1 MKLVVSLGVLGFML
15 AATAPAHAQSQA
27 QADPEAA
34 QIMCDLTGDCA
45 EDVAAPNAAQGN
57 DPAEAAQGGARGGKT
72 RGFSFQRAGSTDA
85 QPAPRAATA
94 VASAQPVARVAKP
107 VQVGSSDLGLTFLPN
122 SAVLTEPAKARLAKY
137 AQVLDGQKLSSRRLR
152 IEGHTDASGSAAA
165 NRDLSRRRA
174 QAVADFLAGSGVA
187 RNRLDVVGFGSSRPL
202 AGKLPSA
209 PENRRVMAIL
219 L

>member
-15 AATAPAHAQSQA
+15 AVTAPAHA

-45 EDVAAPNAAQGN
+45 EDVADPNAAQGN
-57 DPAEAAQGGARGGKT
+57 GPTAATPAAPRGGKT
-72 RGFSFQRAGSTDA
+72 RGFTFQRAGT
-85 QPAPRAATA
+85 AATTPQSTR
-94 VASAQPVARVAKP
+94 VATAPQPTTQRVAKP
-107 VQVGSSDLGLTFLPN
+107 AQIGSSDLGLTFMPS

-137 AQVLDGQKLSSRRLR
+137 AQVLSGPKLSGRRLR
-152 IEGHTDASGSAAA
+152 IEGHTDSSGSATA

-174 QAVADFLAGSGVA
+174 QAVADFLAASGVA
-187 RNRLDVVGFGSSRPL
+187 RNRLDVVGYGSARPL
-202 AGKLPSA
+202 PGKSA
-209 PENRRVMAIL
+209 AAAENRRVMAVL